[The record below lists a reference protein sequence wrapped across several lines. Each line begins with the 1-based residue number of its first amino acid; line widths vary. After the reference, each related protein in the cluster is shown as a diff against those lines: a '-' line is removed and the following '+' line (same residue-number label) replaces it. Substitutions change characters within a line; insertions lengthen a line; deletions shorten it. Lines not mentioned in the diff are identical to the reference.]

1 MSDPQTTAQAPD
13 GSAAGSLPMDA
24 PLLILLSATSAV
36 SPFALIVLAPALGAL
51 AQQYAVGSGNI
62 QFLISAYVLGIA
74 CAQPVSGILCDRLG
88 RRPVLLGGF
97 ACLVIASIVCA
108 FVERLDVLIALRFL
122 QGAGASVGT
131 VTSRAVVRDMHDDA
145 NAARAMSYIAAFM
158 GLAPIL
164 APAVGGIVSASY
176 GPQSV
181 FLLSA
186 ALGAVIWT
194 WALVKYP
201 ETADPRGHDH
211 PTLHQWFD
219 SYKQLV
225 RSRVF
230 VGYSLMYGLA
240 QAVFLTFM
248 TVGAAVFAHDLGRD
262 STYFGITWG
271 SLAIAY
277 VSGAM
282 ICGKLTMSFGQRRLL
297 RFGLTTLLIGGWL
310 LLALIAVFG
319 VTFWTLIAPLLI
331 LSLANGIVT
340 PLSLA
345 GAISYRPMIA
355 GSSSGLSSAIGLSL
369 SGVFTIIAGAVY
381 VDSFWPV
388 AVIMTGL
395 ATLAAATGWLTRG
408 E

>member
-1 MSDPQTTAQAPD
+1 
-13 GSAAGSLPMDA
+13 MDA

>member
-1 MSDPQTTAQAPD
+1 M
-13 GSAAGSLPMDA
+13 GA

-97 ACLVIASIVCA
+97 ACLVIASIACA

>member
-1 MSDPQTTAQAPD
+1 M
-13 GSAAGSLPMDA
+13 GA

-36 SPFALIVLAPALGAL
+36 SPFALIVVAPALGAL
-51 AQQYAVGSGNI
+51 AQQYTVGSGSI
-62 QFLISAYVLGIA
+62 QFLISAYLLGIA
-74 CAQPVSGILCDRLG
+74 CAQPISGILCDRLG

-97 ACLVIASIVCA
+97 ACLVIASIACA

-122 QGAGASVGT
+122 QAAGASVGT

-145 NAARAMSYIAAFM
+145 NAAKALSYIAAFM

-230 VGYSLMYGLA
+230 VGYSLMYGLV

-369 SGVFTIIAGAVY
+369 SGVFTLIAGAVY

-408 E
+408 D